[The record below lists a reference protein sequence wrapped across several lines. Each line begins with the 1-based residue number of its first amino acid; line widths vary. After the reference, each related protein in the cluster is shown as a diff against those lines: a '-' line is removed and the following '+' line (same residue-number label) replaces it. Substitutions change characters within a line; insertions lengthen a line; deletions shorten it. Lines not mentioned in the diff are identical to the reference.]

1 MTRSNRARAL
11 MRRVLALGASSAVV
25 AAGLISMTAAPAAA
39 AACTVSFDTTVSDAG
54 FTHPGIG
61 LTAENLETAREQIAS
76 GTEPWASYFEDM
88 KKSPAAAIDAAS
100 ANESKTQP
108 GAPDST
114 AFDSPGFNS
123 RFIGDALKAYTQSI
137 LYAVTGEQEYRTNA
151 MEIIRIWEQMDPD
164 DYAVFPDSHIHTG
177 IPLNRMTA
185 AAEILRYGSCEG
197 DELAWTDADTEAFT
211 TNLIEPVTET
221 FLHDQNHFMNQHTYP
236 LLGAMAG
243 YIFTENRERYD
254 EAVEWFTVNST
265 AENQGFNGSVAQLFR
280 LVETDDKTGEKLAD
294 PRVQHVEMG
303 RDQAHGGG
311 DITNASILSRMMMAQ
326 GTNVDPVAGTVSTA
340 RDAVGPFEFGDDRIL
355 AAADYFWSFMLGHDP
370 EWTPVGYS
378 MDPDGTVR
386 DTYDHIS
393 NAYRGR
399 YNTASV
405 WDLYYYYA
413 YTRGE
418 DMTEIAPNLE
428 AAFEQRLPLEYYYG
442 GALTRAWDSPDAGGD
457 FWLYLPESAAGSSV
471 PTHMTSPTVLEIED
485 RWTPISGSTA
495 ATADFVTLEATED
508 GSKIAFRNGSTK
520 NKAFALRVRTDGPA
534 RLELTFG
541 MRKSIELPDTN
552 GEWRQVTVTLDA
564 SESLQDLVYI
574 AATGDGTSVDVDSLD
589 IAPSASGPELGAIP
603 ARVIGVVGSEASVSL
618 PASEGSALRMG
629 PMPEGASLEGTTLSW
644 TPGAAGTHDALVTAD
659 DGSAIASRT
668 VAFIAAEDRK
678 AAIAAAADPH
688 DDDAIY
694 TRVTR
699 DAYDAARLAAEGA
712 DPDAFPRALAE
723 LTAAADALRLVSPT
737 VADGSLDYPELL
749 ASSTAGNNTG
759 LLVDGDNQTGTVYSQ
774 AVDRAHVFDF
784 GPFATVS
791 ASSFMLQSNIFE
803 DRLANSA
810 VFGSNDGTT
819 WERLTPGITEMT
831 QDEQTLD
838 VAPELRDK
846 RYHQLKVQLLE
857 PLPDVLY
864 GTKQGLVEFTEF
876 HIFGERHEATGD
888 IDAVSLSAPGSV
900 KGRVVAGDAVR
911 LDLHAIAA
919 ISDLVVTIAGNAADV
934 TDEGDGSW
942 SATTNLPADVAVGA
956 PLAFTIRHTTH
967 DGATADPVG
976 STTDGSSLYVSTDA
990 GLVDDALAA
999 LPVTGEGGA
1008 TSASI
1013 TRDAANLFD
1022 SDTSTHSDTRL
1033 VGSQASLIWDL
1044 GEDRSL
1050 SIAGADVLVRQDQ
1063 YGTSRL
1069 SGLRFEGSNDL
1080 SAWTPLT
1087 SNVVATPDWQSLN
1100 GLDGGAFRFIRLTNR
1115 NIINIA
1121 EVRLFGEVVTAPAD
1135 PVWESGATYDDGDRV
1150 SYDGKSY
1157 VAQWWTKNEAPG
1169 STATGAWME
1178 EGAPAGDGVRA
1189 WTSSWVYAGGET
1201 VTHEGH
1207 LFRAKWWTRNQA
1219 PGAPNG
1225 PWEDLGTS

>member
-1 MTRSNRARAL
+1 MRLIQRPRAALRRAL
-11 MRRVLALGASSAVV
+11 AIGASGAVV
-25 AAGLISMTAAPAAA
+25 AAGLVTMTTLPAIGAET
-39 AACTVSFDTTVSDAG
+39 CTVSLDTTVSEAG
-54 FTHPGIG
+54 FTHPGVG
-61 LTAENLETAREQIAS
+61 LTAENLETAREQVAS

-108 GAPDST
+108 GTPDST
-114 AFDSPGFNS
+114 AFASQGFNS

-151 MEIIRIWEQMDPD
+151 MEIIRIWEQMDPEA
-164 DYAVFPDSHIHTG
+164 YAVFPDSHIHTG
-177 IPLNRMTA
+177 VPLHRMTT
-185 AAEILRYGSCEG
+185 AAEILRYGSCAT
-197 DELAWTDADTEAFT
+197 DETPWTEADTEAFT
-211 TNLIEPVTET
+211 TNLIVPVTET

-265 AENQGFNGSVAQLFR
+265 AENQGFNGSISRLFR
-280 LVETDDKTGEKLAD
+280 LVDTDDKTGETLD
-294 PRVQHVEMG
+294 EPRVQHVEMG

-326 GTNVDPVAGTVSTA
+326 GTKVDPVAGTVSTA
-340 RDAVGPFEFGDDRIL
+340 PDAVGPFEFGDDRIL

-418 DMTEIAPNLE
+418 EMDEIAPNLE

-442 GALTRAWDSPDAGGD
+442 GAVTRAWDSPDAGGD

-471 PTHMTSPTVLEIED
+471 PEHMASPTVLEIED
-485 RWTPISGSTA
+485 RWTPISGST
-495 ATADFVTLEATED
+495 TSTDDFVTLEATGD
-508 GSKIAFRNGSTK
+508 GSKIAFRNASTK

-541 MRKSIELPDTN
+541 MSKSIELPDTN

-574 AATGDGTSVDVDSLD
+574 AATGDGASVDLDSLD
-589 IAPSASGPELGAIP
+589 IAPATTGPEIGAAPTRI
-603 ARVIGVVGSEASVSL
+603 IGVLGSEISANL
-618 PASEGSALRMG
+618 PATPGSALRVE
-629 PMPEGASLEGTTLSW
+629 PMPDGATLDNTTLSW
-644 TPGAAGTHDALVTAD
+644 APRASGTHDALMTAD
-659 DGSAIASRT
+659 DGSGIASKAI
-668 VAFIAAEDRK
+668 AFIAADDRD
-678 AAIAAAADPH
+678 AAIVEAAAPH
-688 DDDAIY
+688 DDTSTY
-694 TRVTR
+694 TRATQ
-699 DAYDAARLAAEGA
+699 AAFDTALRAAEDAGA
-712 DPDAFPRALAE
+712 DDFPQALAD

-737 VADGSLDYPELL
+737 VADGSLDYPGLL
-749 ASSTAGNNTG
+749 ASSTAGSNTA
-759 LLVDGDNQTGTVYSQ
+759 LLVDDDNQTGTVYNQ

-791 ASSFMLQSNIFE
+791 ASSFMLRSNIFE

-819 WERLTPGITEMT
+819 WERLTPGVTEMT
-831 QDEQTLD
+831 QDEQTLE

-888 IDAVSLSAPGSV
+888 IDAVSISAPGSL
-900 KGRVVAGDAVR
+900 KGRVVAGDEVR
-911 LDLHAIAA
+911 LELHANAA
-919 ISDLVVTIAGNAADV
+919 ISDLAVTIAGSQAKVVD
-934 TDEGDGSW
+934 DGDGDW
-942 SATTNLPADVAVGA
+942 AATALLPSDLAPGA
-956 PLAFTIRHTTH
+956 PLTFTVNHVTH
-967 DGATADPVG
+967 DGAVADEVS
-976 STTDGSSLYVSTDA
+976 STTDGSALYVSTND
-990 GLVDDALAA
+990 GLVDDVIGS
-999 LPVTGEGGA
+999 LPVTGEGGVTA
-1008 TSASI
+1008 ASI

-1022 SDTSTHSDTRL
+1022 GDAATHSDTRL
-1033 VGSQASLIWDL
+1033 VGAQASLVWDL
-1044 GEDRSL
+1044 GVDS
-1050 SIAGADVLVRQDQ
+1050 SIRVSGADVLVRQDQ

-1069 SGLRFEGSNDL
+1069 NGLRFEGSNDL
-1080 SAWTPLT
+1080 TSWTPLT
-1087 SNVVATPDWQSLN
+1087 SNVVATPRWQRLE
-1100 GLDGGAFRFIRLTNR
+1100 GLDEASCRYLRLTNR
-1115 NIINIA
+1115 NIINVA
-1121 EVRLFGEVVTAPAD
+1121 EVRLFGEVTVSPAD
-1135 PVWESGATYDDGDRV
+1135 PAWAAGTTYDDGDRV
-1150 SYDGKSY
+1150 SYDGRTY
-1157 VAQWWTKNEAPG
+1157 VAQWWTKNEIPG
-1169 STATGAWME
+1169 STATGSWME
-1178 EGAPAGDGVRA
+1178 EGALVAGTGARE
-1189 WTSSWVYAGGET
+1189 WTASWVYDDGDT
-1201 VTHEGH
+1201 VSYEGH

-1219 PGAPNG
+1219 PGDPNG
-1225 PWEDLGTS
+1225 PWEG